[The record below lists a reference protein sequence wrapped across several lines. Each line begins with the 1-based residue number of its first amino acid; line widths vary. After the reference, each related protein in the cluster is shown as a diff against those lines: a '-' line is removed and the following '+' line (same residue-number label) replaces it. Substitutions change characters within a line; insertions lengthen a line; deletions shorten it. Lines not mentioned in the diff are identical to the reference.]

1 LKYSKGCFFFFF
13 FLCLIFFFFS
23 VLVGCLGFCL
33 NGLLTCLRVG
43 GPLEGLRVL
52 RCGKWCPLAFF
63 WTIWRERNNRNFED
77 LERSLEDIIYY
88 FFHTLYHWTAAFVSP
103 LTFSYDDFLVR
114 FFLSN

>member
-1 LKYSKGCFFFFF
+1 MVDSFFFFF
-13 FLCLIFFFFS
+13 FVFSFFF
-23 VLVGCLGFCL
+23 
-33 NGLLTCLRVG
+33 LRVGGMFWVMAG